1 MATRQDE
8 EETGSDSDQDAEGGY
23 EAIDDQSVD
32 DEVQGMVVAVGTPPA
47 GAAPGLKPRQAESW
61 QERKNTPIQ
70 PFNANEDECRGGDF
84 VFGLPPLWIP
94 KGVTTAL
101 SARSAKAR
109 GIFEHIRMANAGGG

>member
-1 MATRQDE
+1 MSDDE
-8 EETGSDSDQDAEGGY
+8 EEGKGSDY
-23 EAIDDQSVD
+23 
-32 DEVQGMVVAVGTPPA
+32 QGMSEGDTDDGAIAEYEDEDAVTGAVMATATTPKKAAEESPQKPKRGGTDYA
-47 GAAPGLKPRQAESW
+47 
-61 QERKNTPIQ
+61 Q